1 MTATVPKPLTNLQY
15 ELLKFFQYE
24 VKDNEL
30 LEIKRMLSDYFAK
43 RAMDAMDKH
52 WVDAGLSN
60 AVMDEWLNDDN
71 Q

>member
-30 LEIKRMLSDYFAK
+30 LEIKQMLSDYFAK
-43 RAMDAMDKH
+43 KVIETMDKH
-52 WVDAGLSN
+52 WEDTGLSN
-60 AVMDEWLNDDN
+60 DVMDEWLNEEN